1 MRFHVGM
8 KKLPVY
14 MMFHVAFISYRPTW
28 NLRRHCIVFVQNVIN
43 SIVFSDVLK
52 SLHCIALKISCRVC
66 LHENFAPD
74 MKSHVCL
81 FDRHEIWPD
90 MSFMSP
96 VSCKRYEAFVRRPI
110 WKKSHVGRHETSC
123 KRPLILLV
131 SHHTRNILTF
141 CFLFMVYIT
150 DHNKL
155 LKKYYWSFIT
165 KEIF

>member
-123 KRPLILLV
+123 KRPLSWITFSWNMMTSFNNACILQ
-131 SHHTRNILTF
+131 TRNDF
-141 CFLFMVYIT
+141 CRFFGGFEL
-150 DHNKL
+150 
-155 LKKYYWSFIT
+155 
-165 KEIF
+165 